1 MGGIKGLRTAR
12 GLKNLGLGGNFVK
25 GGGARS
31 VPHYMPWT
39 NYQNDFNDFKTYC

>member
-25 GGGARS
+25 GGGGEVSTPLHAMDELPERL
-31 VPHYMPWT
+31 
-39 NYQNDFNDFKTYC
+39 Q